1 MGSKKL
7 DEYKNILH
15 ENLPELRKRY
25 NVKYLGVFGSHVRG
39 EQKPGSDLDI
49 LVEFSK
55 APGLLEFVNLENHLS
70 EILGVK
76 VDLVPKRALKPLI
89 GKYILEEVEAVS
101 TTP

>member
-7 DEYKNILH
+7 GEYKNILH

-39 EQKPGSDLDI
+39 ERKPGSDLDI

-89 GKYILEEVEAVS
+89 GKYILEEVEAV
-101 TTP
+101 